1 MTALLITLAV
11 LIQFLV
17 AFAQYNMKLGA
28 RKLDFGKGISS
39 NLKNKN
45 LLAAVFLFLL
55 TTVLSII
62 TMRYMDFS
70 IFYSFTALNY
80 LFIMFFSWK
89 ILKEKF
95 DWLRITGNALVIIG
109 VIIFNLK

>member
-1 MTALLITLAV
+1 MPYYILLAIF
-11 LIQFLV
+11 IQFLV
-17 AFAQYNMKLGA
+17 AYGQYHLKVGA
-28 RKLDFGKGISS
+28 RRLDLQKDIAY
-39 NLKNKN
+39 NIKNWN
-45 LLAAVFLFLL
+45 MALAIILFLT

-62 TMRYMDFS
+62 TMRFMEFS

-80 LFIMFFSWK
+80 LFIMFLSWK

-95 DWLRITGNALVIIG
+95 DILRISGNVLVIIG